1 MKAPFSGNTS
11 PEQGVDGMI
20 QMAGVGKTYFRGGQP
35 TPVLRDLALTV
46 PKGAFVAICGPSG
59 AGKTTLLDLLGCLD
73 RPTAGSYRL
82 AGEEVTD
89 LPPGEMARLRRETV
103 GFVFQS
109 AQLLPGLMAAENVQ
123 LPLLLRGE
131 KASLRREKSLA
142 ALEAVGLTHR
152 AKYRPGQLSGGQQQ
166 RVALARVLAAGSPL
180 ILADEP
186 TGSLDSQAGAQ
197 ILDLLSGLNRAGRT
211 VVMITHDPGAAAR
224 AGQRLWLREGRLF
237 SNPEPPEKPEK
248 APACAHTII

>member
-1 MKAPFSGNTS
+1 M
-11 PEQGVDGMI
+11 
-20 QMAGVGKTYFRGGQP
+20 
-35 TPVLRDLALTV
+35 
-46 PKGAFVAICGPSG
+46 
-59 AGKTTLLDLLGCLD
+59 
-73 RPTAGSYRL
+73 
-82 AGEEVTD
+82 
-89 LPPGEMARLRRETV
+89 
-103 GFVFQS
+103 
-109 AQLLPGLMAAENVQ
+109 
-123 LPLLLRGE
+123 
-131 KASLRREKSLA
+131 
-142 ALEAVGLTHR
+142 GLTHR

-248 APACAHTII
+248 TPACAHTII